1 MLFTKALRRD
11 LANLAGVIFATLFT
25 IMVTTTLIRILGRAA
40 NGKVDSASVLP
51 LIAFSSVNY
60 LPVLLILTLYVS
72 ILVSLTRAY
81 QDSEMVIWFASGQSL
96 GAWIRPVL
104 GFALPFVVISA
115 AIAFGVAPWANRQ
128 ASEMRKQFE
137 NREDI
142 AQVAPGQF
150 RESASAN
157 RVFFVEG
164 LGDDQT
170 TIRNVFVTQAQGQN
184 LIVVVSRGG
193 RLENHANGDR
203 FIVLENGRRYDGAT
217 EGAEFKLME
226 FARYGV
232 LLDNSPAGT
241 ADDSTKIMDTSALI
255 NEPTRRNLA
264 ELMWRIS
271 LPVSAVVLSLLAI
284 PMSAFNPR
292 AGRSIN
298 LVLALLTYV
307 VYNNLLSL
315 AQGWIA
321 QGKLSFGVGVVAV
334 HLAFALLVAWL
345 FHRRMTLV
353 RWRLPWRRAP
363 AAAVPSGGQA
373 GA

>member
-1 MLFTKALRRD
+1 M
-11 LANLAGVIFATLFT
+11 IFATLFT
-25 IMVTTTLIRILGRAA
+25 IMVTTTLIRILGRAS

-72 ILVSLTRAY
+72 VLVSLTRAY

-104 GFALPFVVISA
+104 GFALPFVVVSA

-128 ASEMRKQFE
+128 ASDMRKQFE

-157 RVFFVEG
+157 RVFFVEA
-164 LGDDQT
+164 LSNDQT
-170 TIRNVFVTQAQGQN
+170 MIRNVFVTQSQGQN
-184 LIVVVSRGG
+184 VTVVVSRGG
-193 RLENHANGDR
+193 RLETHANGDR
-203 FIVLENGRRYDGAT
+203 FIVLENGRRYDGAV

-232 LLDNSPAGT
+232 LLDNSGASGA
-241 ADDSTKIMDTSALI
+241 ADDSTKILDTTALI
-255 NEPTRRNLA
+255 GDPTRRNLA

-271 LPVSAVVLSLLAI
+271 LPVSAVVLALLAI

-298 LVLALLTYV
+298 LVLALLIYV

-321 QGKLSFGVGVVAV
+321 QGKLPFGVGVSVV
-334 HLAFALLVAWL
+334 HLAFAALVVWL
-345 FHRRMTLV
+345 FYRRMTLV
-353 RWRLPWRRAP
+353 RWRLPWRRAAP
-363 AAAVPSGGQA
+363 AVAAPTGGRA